1 MSWKKDLRKKD
12 EVNIARKVNS
22 YKKST
27 DNLNAIE
34 QLRLLATMYEIS
46 AKRLPKES
54 LKEVLEE
61 LNVDMERFESEMREQ
76 SKAFQEEKRM
86 KESGYEYQPA

>member
-12 EVNIARKVNS
+12 EVNIARITTS
-22 YKKST
+22 KKSI
-27 DNLNAIE
+27 DNLSAIE

-76 SKAFQEEKRM
+76 SKALQEEKRM

>member
-12 EVNIARKVNS
+12 EVNIARRPTS
-22 YKKST
+22 KKST
-27 DNLNAIE
+27 DNLNAKE
-34 QLRLLATMYEIS
+34 WSRLMATMMAIVG
-46 AKRLPKES
+46 KKLPKES

-61 LNVDMERFESEMREQ
+61 LNVDVERFESEMKER
-76 SKAFQEEKRM
+76 SKALQEEKRM